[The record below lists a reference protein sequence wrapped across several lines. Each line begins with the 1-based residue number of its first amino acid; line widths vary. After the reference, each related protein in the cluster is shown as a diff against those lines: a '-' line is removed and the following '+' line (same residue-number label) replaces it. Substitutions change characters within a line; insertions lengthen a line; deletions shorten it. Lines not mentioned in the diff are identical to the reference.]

1 MSLLDKL
8 LKADETKLTA
18 KETTELESPRLS
30 KLMGE
35 PFVMKLQGISSERLS
50 EIAEDNTEYSKNG
63 RVKSQDS
70 YKIGLDTVLAG
81 TVDPDFRDKDLMKK
95 FGVITPYD
103 LLNKLFNA
111 GELALMGKK
120 ITEVC
125 GMASQNDVDELV
137 KN

>member
-8 LKADETKLTA
+8 LKADCNKLTE
-18 KETTELESPRLS
+18 KETAELEIPRLS

-35 PFVMKLQGISSERLS
+35 PFVLKLKDVSSERLS

-70 YKIGLDTVLAG
+70 YRIGLDTVLEG

-111 GELALMGKK
+111 GELALIANKV
-120 ITEVC
+120 TELC
-125 GMASQNDVDELV
+125 GMSSQNDVDELV

>member
-18 KETTELESPRLS
+18 KETAELEIPRLS

-103 LLNKLFNA
+103 LRNKVFNA

-120 ITEVC
+120 ITELC

>member
-8 LKADETKLTA
+8 LKADCNKLTE
-18 KETTELESPRLS
+18 KETAELEIPRLS

-35 PFVMKLQGISSERLS
+35 PFVLKLKDVSSKRLS

-70 YKIGLDTVLAG
+70 YRIGLDTVLEG

-111 GELALMGKK
+111 GELALIANKV
-120 ITEVC
+120 TELC
-125 GMASQNDVDELV
+125 GMSSQNDVDELV

>member
-8 LKADETKLTA
+8 LKADCNKLTE
-18 KETTELESPRLS
+18 KETAELEIPRLS

-35 PFVMKLQGISSERLS
+35 PFVLKLKDVSSERLS

-70 YKIGLDTVLAG
+70 YRIGLDTVLEG
-81 TVDPDFRDKDLMKK
+81 TIDPDFRDKDLMKK

-111 GELALMGKK
+111 GELALIANKV
-120 ITEVC
+120 TELC
-125 GMASQNDVDELV
+125 GMSSQNDVDELV

>member
-8 LKADETKLTA
+8 LKADCNKLA
-18 KETTELESPRLS
+18 EKETAEFEIPRLS
-30 KLMGE
+30 HIMGE
-35 PFVMKLQGISSERLS
+35 PFVLKLKEISSERLS

-70 YKIGLDTVLAG
+70 YKIGLDTVLEG

-103 LLNKLFNA
+103 LLNKLFKM
-111 GELALMGKK
+111 GELTK
-120 ITEVC
+120 IANEITKLC
-125 GMASQNDVDELV
+125 GVSSQNDVDELV

>member
-1 MSLLDKL
+1 
-8 LKADETKLTA
+8 
-18 KETTELESPRLS
+18 
-30 KLMGE
+30 
-35 PFVMKLQGISSERLS
+35 MKLQGISSERLS

-120 ITEVC
+120 ITELC